1 MKIATLTLIKDEQEY
16 LKDFIEYHLSLG
28 INKIFFIE
36 DIDSA
41 SHRGITDLYDDAV
54 LIKATDIIS
63 ESKILPLKLK
73 GTGFQTLYDFV
84 VENDVPQPQKF
95 HTFVLQRTGYSNW
108 LKTFQHIGKNKKPR
122 NKLNRG
128 GGRPIL

>member
-1 MKIATLTLIKDEQEY
+1 MRENTCFSKEFFLWQE
-16 LKDFIEYHLSLG
+16 HLENGCL
-28 INKIFFIE
+28 E
-36 DIDSA
+36 M
-41 SHRGITDLYDDAV
+41 
-54 LIKATDIIS
+54 
-63 ESKILPLKLK
+63 
-73 GTGFQTLYDFV
+73 FQTLYDFV

-108 LKTFQHIGKNKKPR
+108 LKTFQHIGKNKIPR